1 MALRGAQ
8 KGNKNASKGKP
19 WQEALVKALKQFESD
34 EVARGQA
41 LFKVA
46 NKVVQDALAGSKDA
60 WAEIGNRLDGKSTER
75 MEISDPEGTLR
86 NPAIVNVT
94 IAGAKP

>member
-1 MALRGAQ
+1 M
-8 KGNKNASKGKP
+8 
-19 WQEALVKALKQFESD
+19 KALAQLETKD
-34 EVARGQA
+34 IPRGQA

-46 NKVVQDALAGSKDA
+46 NRVVQDALEGSKDA

-75 MEISDPEGTLR
+75 LEVSDPEGTLR

-94 IAGAKP
+94 IAGNKALKSD